1 MRDTHE
7 SYGMV
12 LVVGATGKLGSET
25 TRLLLAEGYPVRA
38 LVRDPERAAQL
49 AASGAEL
56 SVGDLKDM
64 DSLCR
69 ACDGVEFV
77 IASAHAALGK
87 GANCPEAVDGRGH
100 RDLIDAARDAGVR
113 HFSYVSTVGISADHP
128 VDFFRIKFKTEQYLV
143 NSGIDYAI
151 IAGPGFMETQ
161 HEILGGMILGK
172 HKAFLFGRGQK
183 KANYVSIV
191 DMARYVVWSLQDERL
206 RNRRTVVGGPENL
219 TQSEVVAIYE
229 AAGGFAV
236 KRVAIP
242 LPVLRLL
249 RLVVGPFQPVV
260 RRILTMGIVTA
271 TGDLALATE
280 ELHSEFAWQPRSYA
294 DSVRRWFDAVHRDD
308 QGCEVGRA
316 CNESVRE

>member
-1 MRDTHE
+1 MHE
-7 SYGMV
+7 SYGKV

-25 TRLLLAEGYPVRA
+25 TRLLFAEGYPVRA
-38 LVRDPERAAQL
+38 LVRDPERAAHL

-56 SVGDLKDM
+56 SVGDLKDR

-87 GANCPEAVDGRGH
+87 GANCPAAVDGRGH
-100 RDLIDAARDAGVR
+100 RHLIDAARDAGVQ
-113 HFSYVSTVGISADHP
+113 HFTYVSAAGISEDHP
-128 VDFFRIKFKTEQYLV
+128 VDFFRIKFETEQYLV

-151 IAGPGFMETQ
+151 IAGSGFMETQ
-161 HEILGGMILGK
+161 HEILGGMILNK

-183 KANYVSIV
+183 KANYVSVV

-206 RNRRTVVGGPENL
+206 RNHRTIVGGPENL
-219 TQSEVVAIYE
+219 TQLEVVAIYE
-229 AAGGFAV
+229 AACGIPV

-242 LPVLRLL
+242 LSVLRLL

-260 RRILTMGIVTA
+260 RRIITMGLVSA
-271 TGDLALATE
+271 TEDLALATE
-280 ELHSEFAWQPRSYA
+280 ELHSEFAWRPRSYA
-294 DSVRRWFDAVHRDD
+294 DSARRWLN
-308 QGCEVGRA
+308 EVQSG
-316 CNESVRE
+316 